1 MINSLI
7 TEEALGKD
15 GGVRMRE
22 GAGETIAKDKE
33 KVWVGVRGKG
43 DKHLNS

>member
-22 GAGETIAKDKE
+22 GAGETMQKIRRRCGWE
-33 KVWVGVRGKG
+33 SG
-43 DKHLNS
+43 